1 MISTKTEQRAA
12 KGRALGFLVAALMA
26 ACVLLTA
33 GPAHASTFTVN
44 SVGDTGDLIPGNGSC
59 YTGNIVGRL
68 VPECTLRA
76 AIEEANA
83 NGEADKIT
91 FSSALSGTITLTLG
105 QLQIDDDTPAT
116 DDLII
121 EGPGARKI
129 TVSGNNADRVFQISS
144 SAHVTI
150 SGLTISGGDVTGG
163 IGGEGGGIYNEGTL
177 TLSDSTVSGNNA
189 LSGGG
194 IDNWGLATLTLNSS
208 TVSGN
213 TASSSV
219 DGGGGIH
226 NEGTLTLNSSTVSGN
241 TASSTGGGIV
251 KEAGTVRLRNTI
263 VARNTATTNPDSDGT
278 FTSQGNNLIGNT
290 TGSSGWVSS
299 DLQNVAPLLG
309 PLQGNGGP
317 TNTHALLP
325 GSPAVDAGANTA
337 CSLTDQRGVPRPR
350 DGDENGSVICDIGA
364 FERNDLKPPRVTA
377 TTPTAGKTG
386 VKRNA
391 NLTATFS
398 ERMDRTTLT
407 KSTFKLYRVNSNR
420 SLTQIKAVTVSSTTD
435 GLKAILNPDTQ
446 LAANTRYRAVVATG
460 AKDRAGNRLDQNQS
474 VSGSQSM
481 VWTFT
486 TGSG

>member
-177 TLSDSTVSGNNA
+177 TLSDSTVSGNTA
-189 LSGGG
+189 LS
-194 IDNWGLATLTLNSS
+194 
-208 TVSGN
+208 
-213 TASSSV
+213 
-219 DGGGGIH
+219 
-226 NEGTLTLNSSTVSGN
+226 
-241 TASSTGGGIV
+241 GGGIV